1 MRTGERVVVLG
12 PPGAGKGTQC
22 KLLAAARGL
31 LHLSTGDLL
40 RAEVATASALG
51 EQVKAVLNRGDLV
64 SDDLVLAIVRN
75 RLSMHREGW
84 LLDGFP
90 RNSPQAAMLDDLLAD
105 LGQPLQV
112 ALQLQVPE
120 EELVARLLSRGRSDD
135 SEAVVRKRLQI
146 YGQQT
151 EPINAHY
158 QGRGLL
164 KCVNGLGSIE
174 EVATRICNSLEEHQ
188 HGQETIC

>member
-1 MRTGERVVVLG
+1 MRERIVVLG

-40 RAEVATASALG
+40 RSEVAAESALG
-51 EQVKAVLNRGDLV
+51 QQVQAVLDRGDLV
-64 SDDLVLAIVRN
+64 SDHLVLAIVRN
-75 RLSMHREGW
+75 RLSPHREGW

-90 RNSPQAAMLDDLLAD
+90 RNSTQAAMLDDLLSD

-112 ALQLQVPE
+112 VLQLQVPE

-135 SEAVVRKRLQI
+135 TEAVARKRLLI
-146 YGQQT
+146 HARQT
-151 EPINAHY
+151 DPVNAHY

-164 KCVNGLGSIE
+164 KCVDGLGSVR
-174 EVATRICNSLEEHQ
+174 EVAIRIAHSLDEGQ
-188 HGQETIC
+188 HGQEKVC

>member
-1 MRTGERVVVLG
+1 MKERVVVLG

-22 KLLAAARGL
+22 KLLALGREL

-40 RAEVATASALG
+40 RTEVAAESTLG
-51 EQVKAVLNRGDLV
+51 QQVKAVVARGDLV

-75 RLSMHREGW
+75 RLSMHRGGW

-90 RNSPQAAMLDDLLAD
+90 RNFTQATMLDNLLAD

-120 EELVARLLSRGRSDD
+120 EELVTRLLSRGRSDD

-146 YGQQT
+146 YVQQT

-158 QGRGLL
+158 QARGLL
-164 KCVNGLGSIE
+164 KCVNGLGSVE
-174 EVATRICNSLEEHQ
+174 EVASRICNTLDECKHDE
-188 HGQETIC
+188 GTIC

>member
-1 MRTGERVVVLG
+1 MRERVVVLG

-22 KLLAAARGL
+22 KLLAVARGL

-40 RAEVATASALG
+40 RAEVAAESTLG
-51 EQVKAVLNRGDLV
+51 QQVKAVVDRGDLV

-90 RNSPQAAMLDDLLAD
+90 RNSTQATMLDDLLAD

-112 ALQLQVPE
+112 ALQLQVSE

-146 YGQQT
+146 YAQQT

-158 QGRGLL
+158 QVRGLL
-164 KCVNGLGSIE
+164 KCVDGLGSVE
-174 EVATRICNSLEEHQ
+174 EVATRISNSLDERNHSE
-188 HGQETIC
+188 ETIC

>member
-1 MRTGERVVVLG
+1 MRERVVVLG

-40 RAEVATASALG
+40 RAEVAAESTLG
-51 EQVKAVLNRGDLV
+51 QQVKAVLHRGDLV

-75 RLSMHREGW
+75 RLALHRGGW

-90 RNSPQAAMLDDLLAD
+90 RNSTQAVMLDDLLAD

-120 EELVARLLSRGRSDD
+120 EELVGRLLIRGRSDD

-146 YGQQT
+146 YARQT

-158 QGRGLL
+158 QARELL
-164 KCVNGLGSIE
+164 KCVDGLGSVR
-174 EVATRICNSLEEHQ
+174 EVATRMANGLDECQQSED
-188 HGQETIC
+188 TMC

>member
-1 MRTGERVVVLG
+1 MRERVVVLG

-22 KLLAAARGL
+22 KLLAAARSL

-40 RAEVATASALG
+40 RAEVAAESTLG
-51 EQVKAVLNRGDLV
+51 QQVKAVVDRGDLV

-90 RNSPQAAMLDDLLAD
+90 RNSTQAIMLDDLLAD

-112 ALQLQVPE
+112 ALQLQVSE

-135 SEAVVRKRLQI
+135 SAVVVRKRLQI
-146 YGQQT
+146 YAQQT

-164 KCVNGLGSIE
+164 KCVDGLGSVE
-174 EVATRICNSLEEHQ
+174 EVATRISNSLDERNHSE
-188 HGQETIC
+188 ETIC

>member
-1 MRTGERVVVLG
+1 MRERVLVLG

-22 KLLAAARGL
+22 KLLAETRGL

-40 RAEVATASALG
+40 RTEVAAESSLG
-51 EQVKAVLNRGDLV
+51 QQVKAVVARGDLV

-75 RLSMHREGW
+75 RLGIHREGW

-90 RNSPQAAMLDDLLAD
+90 RNSTQATMLDSLLAD

-120 EELVARLLSRGRSDD
+120 EELVARLLGRGRLDD

-146 YGQQT
+146 YARET

-158 QGRGLL
+158 QARGLL
-164 KCVNGLGSIE
+164 RCVDGLGSVE
-174 EVATRICNSLEEHQ
+174 EVATRIGNSLDQTGQREEA
-188 HGQETIC
+188 IC

>member
-1 MRTGERVVVLG
+1 MRERVVVLG

-40 RAEVATASALG
+40 RAEVAAESTLG
-51 EQVKAVLNRGDLV
+51 QQVKAVVDRGDLV

-90 RNSPQAAMLDDLLAD
+90 RNSTQATMLDDLLAD

-112 ALQLQVPE
+112 ALQLQVSE

-146 YGQQT
+146 YVQQT

-158 QGRGLL
+158 QVRGLL
-164 KCVNGLGSIE
+164 KCVDGLGSVE
-174 EVATRICNSLEEHQ
+174 EVATRISNSLDERNHSE
-188 HGQETIC
+188 ETIC

>member
-1 MRTGERVVVLG
+1 MKERIVVLG
-12 PPGAGKGTQC
+12 APGAGKGTQC
-22 KLLAAARGL
+22 KLLAAARNL

-40 RAEVATASALG
+40 RAEVAAESSLG
-51 EQVKAVLNRGDLV
+51 QQVKAVVARGDLV

-75 RLSMHREGW
+75 RLSTHGGAW

-90 RNSPQAAMLDDLLAD
+90 RNSTQAAMLDDLLAD

-120 EELVARLLSRGRSDD
+120 EELVARLLSRGRFDD

-146 YGQQT
+146 HAQET

-158 QGRGLL
+158 QARGLL
-164 KCVNGLGSIE
+164 KCVDGLGSVE
-174 EVATRICNSLEEHQ
+174 EVAARIGNSLDERR
-188 HGQETIC
+188 HGEGTTC

>member
-1 MRTGERVVVLG
+1 MRERVVVLG

-40 RAEVATASALG
+40 RAEVDAESSLG
-51 EQVKAVLNRGDLV
+51 QQVKAVVARGDLV

-75 RLSMHREGW
+75 RLAIHREGW

-90 RNSPQAAMLDDLLAD
+90 RNSTQAAMLDDLLAD
-105 LGQPLQV
+105 LGQPLRV

-120 EELVARLLSRGRSDD
+120 EELVARLLVRGRCDD
-135 SEAVVRKRLQI
+135 SEVVVRRRLQI
-146 YGQQT
+146 YARET

-158 QGRGLL
+158 QARELL
-164 KCVNGLGSIE
+164 KCVDGLGSVE
-174 EVATRICNSLEEHQ
+174 DVATRIGNSLDEREH
-188 HGQETIC
+188 GEETIC